1 MMENHNSTILIRNVT
16 RERLK
21 HTGYKGQTYDE
32 LINELLDL
40 KNSQDPL
47 DSRLRSLQSSESSSP

>member
-1 MMENHNSTILIRNVT
+1 MARNSTILIRNIT

-32 LINELLDL
+32 LINELLEL
-40 KNSQDPL
+40 KNANKDPL
-47 DSRLRSLQSSESSSP
+47 DSRLTSQQLSESPSP

>member
-1 MMENHNSTILIRNVT
+1 MIDSGTILISNTTKR
-16 RERLK
+16 RLK
-21 HTGYKGQTYDE
+21 YAGHKDQTYDE

-47 DSRLRSLQSSESSSP
+47 DSRLRSLQSSESSCP

>member
-1 MMENHNSTILIRNVT
+1 MKDSGTILINKIT
-16 RERLK
+16 KIRLK

-47 DSRLRSLQSSESSSP
+47 DSRLESLQSSEPQAH